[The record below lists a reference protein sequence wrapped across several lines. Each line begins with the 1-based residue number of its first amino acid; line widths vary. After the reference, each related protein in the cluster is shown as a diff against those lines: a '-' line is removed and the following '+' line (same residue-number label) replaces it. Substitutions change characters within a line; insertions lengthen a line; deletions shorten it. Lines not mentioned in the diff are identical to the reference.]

1 MRLSQLSGLLLIKKY
16 GSISKAAQ
24 ESFMSQSALSVSIK
38 ELEEE
43 LGQVILIRTK
53 KGVAF
58 TNYGIQLLEHIQR
71 IFEEVEFIR
80 KMEVEQS
87 EVHGNVVLGISSYYC
102 NVLAAN
108 LFLELKKRFPGINL
122 QISQDKNVNIISD
135 VLLGNLD
142 LGLLQIG
149 VLDGKFYYL

>member
-87 EVHGNVVLGISSYYC
+87 EVHGNVVLGISSYP
-102 NVLAAN
+102 
-108 LFLELKKRFPGINL
+108 ERFAG
-122 QISQDKNVNIISD
+122 
-135 VLLGNLD
+135 
-142 LGLLQIG
+142 
-149 VLDGKFYYL
+149 